1 MASYGG
7 SHTHRLAGA
16 SFELTSARR
25 VRSLLLATGTA
36 ALLLGLGG
44 TVFRFVA
51 DALAP
56 AAELAKLKLENTRL
70 RQDVERARVELEVE
84 RATRSELD
92 RQVAELNERVS
103 QLTTEL
109 SFYVSHSGKA
119 GPAN

>member
-1 MASYGG
+1 MASYRG
-7 SHTHRLAGA
+7 SHSHRLAGA
-16 SFELTSARR
+16 SFELTSGRR
-25 VRSLLLATGTA
+25 IRSLLLATGMA
-36 ALLLGLGG
+36 VLLLGLGG
-44 TVFRFVA
+44 TAFRFIA

-70 RQDVERARVELEVE
+70 RQNVERARVELEVE

-109 SFYVSHSGKA
+109 SFYVSHSGKGGQA
-119 GPAN
+119 K